1 MGARAMAV
9 KREQRRAVTFSPA
22 RGISNMHLA
31 AFWEQLVQDLR
42 YAFRTMAAQP
52 LFTAMAA
59 LSLALGIGAN
69 TAIFS
74 FMDAILLRALPVP
87 HPESLV
93 VLNWRARD
101 SPPLVHSINGAF
113 FRDPKIGFTSGNF
126 PYAAYEQL
134 RTHTQVFASLFA
146 SYPTGPLNLLAGNQA
161 ELASGQYVSGNYFGG
176 LDIAPAAGR
185 WIDPSDDR
193 PGSPLV
199 AVLSFPYAQR
209 RFGEPGSALRQ
220 SVLVNNQLFTV
231 AGVAAPGFLGV
242 DPAGAPDLYLPLH
255 SNLVVQPLPPSD
267 NPNRLYVDNTFYW
280 VRMMGRLRPGITCDQ
295 AQAELAPAFH
305 NFVDSTATN
314 SRERADLPA
323 LYLQEGAAG
332 LDFLRRQYSRPL
344 YVLMTMV
351 ALILAIACANIANL
365 LLARASSRRR
375 EMALR
380 LSLGAG
386 RFRVVRQLLTES
398 VSLAALGG
406 LLGIA
411 FAAWGIRALTLLIGN
426 GRPNFTLYAALNW
439 HVLALAIALSL
450 ATGILFGLAPA
461 LQSMCVDL
469 HHALRQTRAG
479 DQRLRFASWCRIAP
493 SHLLVVSQIAISLLL
508 LISAG
513 LFVRT
518 LTNLNVIAL
527 GFNAERLM
535 LFTVNAHQAGYKD
548 DALVRFYEDLRTRL
562 AAIPG
567 VRGVTA
573 SDRPLVSGGTNST
586 RVRLPGFT
594 GTNPLTSFL
603 NVAPGFFTTMQ
614 IPILIGREIDER
626 DVRQGAPVAVV
637 NEAFVQKF
645 CDGHNPIGLR
655 FGWAVR
661 GAPPQI
667 EIVGVSRNARYA
679 SLKQDFPPVAYLPY
693 SQTLI
698 GLHQMTFELRAAG
711 NPLALAQSARQAV
724 RDADPRI
731 PAYNIETQ
739 TGQIDQTIS
748 QERTFATLCTCFA
761 LLAVLIAGVGLYGTM
776 AYSVARRT
784 GEIGLR
790 MALGAQRGSVVWMV
804 LREVLAMSAAG
815 LAIGFAAAAATSHLL
830 EGFLFQMKPN
840 DPLALALA
848 GVILCAAGL
857 LAGYGPARRAS
868 QIDPWTALRDE

>member
-1 MGARAMAV
+1 
-9 KREQRRAVTFSPA
+9 
-22 RGISNMHLA
+22 MHFA
-31 AFWEQLVQDLR
+31 AFPEQLLQDLR
-42 YAFRTMAAQP
+42 YAFRSMAAQP

-87 HPESLV
+87 NPESLV
-93 VLNWRARD
+93 VLNWHARD
-101 SPPLVHSINGAF
+101 WPPLAHTINGTF
-113 FRDPKIGFTSGNF
+113 FRDSKLGFTSSNF

-134 RTHTQVFASLFA
+134 RTHSQVFTSLFA

-161 ELASGQYVSGNYFGG
+161 ERASGQYVSGNYFSG
-176 LDIAPAAGR
+176 LAIAPAAGR

-193 PGSPLV
+193 PGAPLV
-199 AVLSFPYAQR
+199 AVLSFPYSQR
-209 RFGEPGSALRQ
+209 RFGEPPSALGQ
-220 SVLVNNQLFTV
+220 SILVNNQLVTV
-231 AGVAAPGFLGV
+231 AGVAAPDFFGV

-255 SNLVVQPLPPSD
+255 SNLVVQPLPPPD

-280 VRMMGRLRPGITCDQ
+280 VRMMGRLHPGITRHQ
-295 AQAELAPAFH
+295 ALAELAPAFH
-305 NFVDSTATN
+305 NFVDATATN
-314 SRERADLPA
+314 PRERADLPA

-332 LDFLRRQYSRPL
+332 LDSLRRQYSQPL
-344 YVLMTMV
+344 YVLITMV

-365 LLARASSRRR
+365 LLSRASSRRR

-380 LSLGAG
+380 ISLGAG
-386 RFRVVRQLLTES
+386 RLRVVRQLLTES

-411 FAAWGIRALTLLIGN
+411 FAAWGIRALTLLIGG
-426 GRPNFTLYAALNW
+426 GRQNFTLHATLNW
-439 HVLALAIALSL
+439 RVLAATIALSL

-461 LQSMCVDL
+461 LQSMRVDL
-469 HHALRQTRAG
+469 NYALRQTRAG
-479 DQRLRFASWCRIAP
+479 GQRLRLASWCRIAP
-493 SHLLVVSQIAISLLL
+493 SQLLVVSQIAISLLL
-508 LISAG
+508 LVSAG

-518 LTNLNVIAL
+518 LTNLNTIAL

-535 LFTVNAHQAGYKD
+535 LFTVNAQQAGYKD
-548 DALVRFYEDLRTRL
+548 DALVRFYEDLGTRL

-567 VRGVTA
+567 VRSVTA
-573 SDRPLVSGGTNST
+573 SDRPLLSGGTSST

-594 GTNPLTSFL
+594 GTNPITSFL
-603 NVAPGFFTTMQ
+603 NVAPAFFTTMQ

-626 DVRQGAPVAVV
+626 DIRQGAPIAVV
-637 NEAFVQKF
+637 NEVFVKKF
-645 CDGHNPIGLR
+645 FDGRNPIGLR
-655 FGWAVR
+655 FGLMAR

-679 SLKQDFPPVAYLPY
+679 SLKDDIPPVAYLPY
-693 SQTLI
+693 SQILM
-698 GLHQMTFELRAAG
+698 GPRQMTFELRAAG
-711 NPLALAQSARQAV
+711 NPLSLAQSARQAV
-724 RDADPRI
+724 READPRV

-761 LLAVLIAGVGLYGTM
+761 VLAVLIACVGLYGTM
-776 AYSVARRT
+776 SYSVTRRT

-790 MALGAQRGSVVWMV
+790 MALGAQRGRVVWMV

-815 LAIGFAAAAATSHLL
+815 LAIGFAGAAAAAHLL
-830 EGFLFQMKPN
+830 AGFLFQIKPN

-848 GVILCAAGL
+848 AAILCAAGL
-857 LAGYGPARRAS
+857 LAGYGPALRAS
-868 QIDPWTALRDE
+868 RVDPWTALRDE